1 MGNEVSAQ
9 RVTFG
14 SHPQF
19 EQVDQETSLN
29 TEAPFTKKRKLEDFE
44 ESLSSQIPN
53 KRRKLNQN
61 EDGSHII
68 HTPKS
73 LIIIL
78 KCDSLSSLQS
88 VSQNR
93 GTSKTGKD
101 GTSSREAEMSPAVL
115 DRLDQQGLDYIN
127 GNKQKE
133 RRLRKHWK
141 KATGSKTGRDPIGTP
156 SSVRLKATIPT
167 VSSTSSELTTT
178 STSEIKD
185 PQRIKM
191 KFRMKYTPSATAST
205 SSATEEKIN

>member
-29 TEAPFTKKRKLEDFE
+29 TEAPFTKKRKLVDFE

-78 KCDSLSSLQS
+78 KCGMFLYLSL
-88 VSQNR
+88 VS
-93 GTSKTGKD
+93 T
-101 GTSSREAEMSPAVL
+101 
-115 DRLDQQGLDYIN
+115 
-127 GNKQKE
+127 
-133 RRLRKHWK
+133 
-141 KATGSKTGRDPIGTP
+141 
-156 SSVRLKATIPT
+156 
-167 VSSTSSELTTT
+167 
-178 STSEIKD
+178 
-185 PQRIKM
+185 
-191 KFRMKYTPSATAST
+191 
-205 SSATEEKIN
+205 

>member
-14 SHPQF
+14 SHPQS

-78 KCDSLSSLQS
+78 KCGRFLYLSLASTWLLTRLKILYHRFKACLKTEERQKQGKMALLVEKQRCPRQFWIGWINKDWIIWMETNRRKDAWESNGKRQRAAKLDVIQLEPHLQS
-88 VSQNR
+88 V
-93 GTSKTGKD
+93 
-101 GTSSREAEMSPAVL
+101 
-115 DRLDQQGLDYIN
+115 
-127 GNKQKE
+127 
-133 RRLRKHWK
+133 
-141 KATGSKTGRDPIGTP
+141 
-156 SSVRLKATIPT
+156 
-167 VSSTSSELTTT
+167 
-178 STSEIKD
+178 
-185 PQRIKM
+185 
-191 KFRMKYTPSATAST
+191 
-205 SSATEEKIN
+205 